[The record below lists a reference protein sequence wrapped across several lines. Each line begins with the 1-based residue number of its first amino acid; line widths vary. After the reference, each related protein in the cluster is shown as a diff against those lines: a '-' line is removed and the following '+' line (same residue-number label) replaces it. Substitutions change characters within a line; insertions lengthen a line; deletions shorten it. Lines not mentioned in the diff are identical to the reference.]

1 MKYLAITV
9 ALVLLALS
17 MKCSEPY
24 LSQDVNDK
32 RMVLY
37 LLINRVP
44 LGEWEP
50 AYIAKLKEIEPEQYA
65 EFLVTDESSKGYFL
79 KAPESLFDMI
89 MNDYVS
95 RRTSVMAKHT

>member
-1 MKYLAITV
+1 MKYLAISV
-9 ALVLLALS
+9 ALALLVMS

-44 LGEWEP
+44 LEEWEP
-50 AYIAKLKEIEPEQYA
+50 AYIAKLKEIKPEQYA
-65 EFLVTDESSKGYFL
+65 EFLVTDETSKGYFL
-79 KAPESLFDMI
+79 KAPKSLFDMI

-95 RRTSVMAKHT
+95 RRSVVTA